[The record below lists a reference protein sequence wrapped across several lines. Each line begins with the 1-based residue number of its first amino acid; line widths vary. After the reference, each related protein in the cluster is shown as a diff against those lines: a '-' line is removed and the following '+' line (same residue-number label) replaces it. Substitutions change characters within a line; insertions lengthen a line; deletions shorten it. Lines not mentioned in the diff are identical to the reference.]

1 MELEHAIYHVFE
13 IVTVATVSAENG
25 LNRKGDLLSNFGG
38 QSVRGAQA
46 QDLKWRFKYL
56 VLRYVIKYLGT

>member
-46 QDLKWRFKYL
+46 QDLK
-56 VLRYVIKYLGT
+56 